1 MKLKR
6 LLTAALSAVM
16 ALSVCALPAMAEDSG
31 TTTTTTTPQKTASV
45 IDTGRTGSI
54 TIYKYN
60 TTTATA
66 RGETGTGET
75 QTPPAGATALRGAEF
90 TIYRVE
96 DANWLA
102 KYYGGETLAE
112 GEKTPK
118 VDDYFKKDAD
128 GHVISYEAA
137 NLVTGIAANAKP
149 SQVTDENGYAKF
161 DNLALGLYLVI
172 ETKVP
177 QSVVTA
183 VTPFL
188 VSVPMTRVQTGDT
201 ATEGQLKEWLYDV
214 TVYPKNSTVKGTIYL
229 EKKGVIGNDKDHET
243 ALPGVKFKLERLNDG
258 VELTAAVDTDWT
270 LIKPAKKGTEEQ
282 KEYFVTGSE
291 GKIEV
296 ADLTPGT
303 YRFTELGY
311 ETKQDNK
318 YIVNGGDRYVF
329 VVGKDGHT
337 VSKPADD
344 IYTNNGDY
352 EVSNVI
358 TGTVKVYNY
367 APDVDKQVQ
376 KHGDANTWQD
386 AADYNVGDKV
396 PYKITVTVP
405 ENIARLKT
413 FVVKDTPTNLDDDKS
428 TIRVQYVDATGTTT
442 LNQGTSENPRE
453 IKAIREIVG
462 SNSDKGFEIEFNP
475 DKMANYAG
483 KEIVITYSATLK
495 DAAVSTTAGNT
506 NKVSLVY
513 SNKVKTD
520 VAPETKDDKKQ
531 VQDETVVYTFK
542 IKINKTNEGGTGLNG
557 VEFDLYKEVPA
568 GTTNAIT
575 GNPAKELGLDIT
587 KSWLKVNTQ
596 PLTTKTVGSENGILE
611 VNGLAN
617 GTYKIVETK
626 TLKDY
631 NLLKEPVDVTLNIAY
646 KTTWTKTDT
655 YNNGVWV
662 KSDVT
667 KAQEDFTTGRT
678 PTTGET
684 MNGGTQSGVGNTGM
698 ITKTIINRKG
708 FNLPVT
714 GGFGTLLFSGI
725 GVLLVLAGVS
735 VLFSL
740 KKKNKRA

>member
-16 ALSVCALPAMAEDSG
+16 ALSVCALPAMADDSG
-31 TTTTTTTPQKTASV
+31 TATTTPKKKTASV
-45 IDTGRTGSI
+45 IDTDKTGSI

-66 RGETGTGET
+66 QGDTGTGET

-90 TIYRVE
+90 TIYQVKDE
-96 DANWLA
+96 TWLA
-102 KYYGGETLAE
+102 KYYGGEVLAS
-112 GEKTPK
+112 GEKTPE
-118 VDDYFKKDAD
+118 VDDCFKKDPTS
-128 GHVISYEAA
+128 GQVTSYEAA
-137 NLVTGIAANAKP
+137 NLVDSIAANAKGTK
-149 SQVTDENGYAKF
+149 VTDENGYAKF

-258 VELTAAVDTDWT
+258 VELTKAVDTDWT

-311 ETKQDNK
+311 ETNQDNK

-329 VVGKDGHT
+329 VVGKDGKT
-337 VSKPADD
+337 VSKPTDVA
-344 IYTNNGDY
+344 YTSNGDY
-352 EVSNVI
+352 EVNNAT
-358 TGTVKVYNY
+358 TGTVTVYNY

-376 KHGDANTWQD
+376 KHGDASAWQD
-386 AADYNVGDKV
+386 AADYNVGDKI

-413 FVVKDTPTNLDDDKS
+413 FVVKDTPTNLDDDKDS
-428 TIRVQYVDATGTTT
+428 IQVQYVDSTGTTT
-442 LNQGTSENPRE
+442 LNQGTSGNPGK
-453 IKAIREIVG
+453 IKEMREIVG
-462 SNSDKGFEIEFNP
+462 SNNDKGFEIEFNP
-475 DKMANYAG
+475 AQMATYAG
-483 KEIVITYSATLK
+483 KKIVITYSATLK
-495 DAAVSTTAGNT
+495 DTAVSTTAGNT
-506 NKVSLVY
+506 NKVSLIY

-520 VAPETKDDKKQ
+520 NTPETKDDKKQ

-542 IKINKTNEGGTGLNG
+542 IKINKTNEGGTGLND

-575 GNPAKELGLDIT
+575 GNPAKALGLDIT
-587 KSWLKVNTQ
+587 KSWLKVNEQ
-596 PLTTKTVGSENGILE
+596 PLKTKTVGSEDGILE

-631 NLLKEPVDVTLNIAY
+631 NLLNEPVDVTLSIAY

-662 KSDVT
+662 KTEVK
-667 KAQEDFTTGRT
+667 KAQEDFTTGREST
-678 PTTGET
+678 
-684 MNGGTQSGVGNTGM
+684 NGGTQSGVGSTGM

-740 KKKNKRA
+740 KKKNNRA

>member
-16 ALSVCALPAMAEDSG
+16 ALSVCALPAMAEDSS
-31 TTTTTTTPQKTASV
+31 TTATTTPKKTASV
-45 IDTGRTGSI
+45 IDTGKKGSI

-66 RGETGTGET
+66 QGEAGTGET

-90 TIYRVE
+90 TIYQVKDE
-96 DANWLA
+96 TWLE
-102 KYYGGETLAE
+102 KYYGWEELAT
-112 GEKTPK
+112 GEKTPE
-118 VDDYFKKDAD
+118 VDDYFKQDAN
-128 GHVISYEAA
+128 GQVISYEAA
-137 NLVTGIAANAKP
+137 NLVDGIAAK
-149 SQVTDENGYAKF
+149 QTEVTDEKGYAKF
-161 DNLALGLYLVI
+161 DNLDLGLYLVI

-188 VSVPMTRVQTGDT
+188 VSVPMTRVQTGNT
-201 ATEGQLKEWLYDV
+201 ATGGQLEEWLYDV

-229 EKKGVIGNDKDHET
+229 EKKGVIGNDKARMT

-258 VELTAAVDTDWT
+258 VELTTAAAADWT
-270 LIKPAKKGTEEQ
+270 LIKPAKKSTEEQ

-311 ETKQDNK
+311 ETNQDNK
-318 YIVNGGDRYVF
+318 YIVNGDDRYVF

-337 VSKPADD
+337 VSKPTDS

-352 EVSNVI
+352 VVNNAPNSTI
-358 TGTVKVYNY
+358 TVYNY

-386 AADYNVGDKV
+386 AADYNVGDKI

-413 FVVKDTPTNLDDDKS
+413 FVVKDTPTNLDDDIS
-428 TIRVQYVDATGTTT
+428 TIQVQYVDGANTTT
-442 LNQGTSENPRE
+442 LKQDVSGTSGA
-453 IKAIREIVG
+453 IKEIREMIVG

-475 DKMANYAG
+475 AQMTTYAG
-483 KEIVITYSATLK
+483 EKIVITYSATLK
-495 DAAVSTTAGNT
+495 GTAVSTTAGNT
-506 NKVSLVY
+506 NKVSLIY
-513 SNKVKTD
+513 SNKVKTNED
-520 VAPETKDDKKQ
+520 PEAESDKKQ
-531 VQDETVVYTFK
+531 VQDETVMYTFK
-542 IKINKTNEGGTGLNG
+542 IKINKTNENGTGLND
-557 VEFDLYKEVPA
+557 VEFDLYKEVPM

-575 GNPAKELGLDIT
+575 GNQAEVLGLGSS

-596 PLTTKTVGSENGILE
+596 PLKTVTVGSEDGILE

-631 NLLKEPVDVTLNIAY
+631 NLLKEPVDVTLSIAY
-646 KTTWTKTDT
+646 KTTWTKTDK
-655 YNNGVWV
+655 YSNGVWV
-662 KSDVT
+662 KTEVK
-667 KAQEDFTTGRT
+667 KAQEDFTTGREST
-678 PTTGET
+678 
-684 MNGGTQSGVGNTGM
+684 NGGTQSGEGGVGM
-698 ITKTIINRKG
+698 ISKTIINRKG
-708 FNLPVT
+708 FNLPTT

-740 KKKNKRA
+740 KKKNNRA

>member
-16 ALSVCALPAMAEDSG
+16 ALSVCALPAMADDSG
-31 TTTTTTTPQKTASV
+31 TTTTTPKKTASV
-45 IDTGRTGSI
+45 IDTGKTGSI

-60 TTTATA
+60 KTNTTA

-90 TIYRVE
+90 TIYQVE
-96 DANWLA
+96 DATWLA
-102 KYYGGETLAE
+102 KYYGGEALAA
-112 GEKTPK
+112 GEKTPE
-118 VDDYFKKDAD
+118 VNDYFKKDTD
-128 GHVISYEAA
+128 GQVISYEAA
-137 NLVTGIAANAKP
+137 NLVNGIAAKAEQP
-149 SQVTDENGYAKF
+149 QVTDENGYAKF

-201 ATEGQLKEWLYDV
+201 ATGGQLKEWLYDV

-229 EKKGVIGNDKDHET
+229 EKKGVIGNDKAHET

-258 VELTAAVDTDWT
+258 VELTTAVDADWT

-296 ADLTPGT
+296 EDLTPGT

-311 ETKQDNK
+311 ETNQDNK
-318 YIVNGGDRYVF
+318 YIVNGDDRYVF
-329 VVGKDGHT
+329 VVDKDGHT
-337 VSKPADD
+337 VSKPTDS
-344 IYTNNGDY
+344 IYTSNGDY
-352 EVSNVI
+352 EVSNAT

-413 FVVKDTPTNLDDDKS
+413 FVVKDTPTNLDDDKG
-428 TIRVQYVDATGTTT
+428 TIQVQYVDGASTTT
-442 LNQGTSENPRE
+442 LNQGTSENPGE
-453 IKAIREIVG
+453 IKEIREITG
-462 SNSDKGFEIEFNP
+462 SNSDIGFEIEFNP
-475 DKMANYAG
+475 AKMSTYAG
-483 KEIVITYSATLK
+483 KKIVITYSATLK

-513 SNKVKTD
+513 SNKVKTNEN
-520 VAPETKDDKKQ
+520 PETKDDKKQ

-542 IKINKTNEGGTGLNG
+542 IKINKTNEDGTGLNG
-557 VEFDLYKEVPA
+557 VEFDLYKEVAA
-568 GTTNAIT
+568 GTANAIT
-575 GNPAKELGLDIT
+575 GNQAMALGLDSS
-587 KSWLKVNTQ
+587 KSWLKVNAQ
-596 PLTTKTVGSENGILE
+596 PLKTVKVGSEDGILE

-646 KTTWTKTDT
+646 KTTWTKTDK
-655 YNNGVWV
+655 YSNGVCV
-662 KSDVT
+662 KTEVT

-708 FNLPVT
+708 FQLPVT

-740 KKKNKRA
+740 KKKNNRA

>member
-16 ALSVCALPAMAEDSG
+16 ALSVCALPAIAEESG
-31 TTTTTTTPQKTASV
+31 TPATTTPKKTASV
-45 IDTGRTGSI
+45 IDTDKKGSI

-66 RGETGTGET
+66 QGETGTGET

-90 TIYRVE
+90 TIYQVKGE
-96 DANWLA
+96 TWLE
-102 KYYGGETLAE
+102 KYYGGEGLAT
-112 GEKTPK
+112 GEKTPE

-128 GHVISYEAA
+128 GQVTSYEAA
-137 NLVTGIAANAKP
+137 NLVDGIAAK
-149 SQVTDENGYAKF
+149 QTEVTDEKGYAKF
-161 DNLALGLYLVI
+161 DNLDLGLYLVI

-183 VTPFL
+183 VPPFL
-188 VSVPMTRVQTGDT
+188 VSVPMTRVQTGNT
-201 ATEGQLKEWLYDV
+201 ATGGQLKEWLYDV

-229 EKKGVIGNDKDHET
+229 EKKGVIGNDKARAT

-258 VELTAAVDTDWT
+258 VELTTAADADWT
-270 LIKPAKKGTEEQ
+270 LIKPANNGSEAQ
-282 KEYFVTGSE
+282 KDYFVTGSE

-311 ETKQDNK
+311 ETNQDNK
-318 YIVNGGDRYVF
+318 YIVNGDDRYVF
-329 VVGKDGHT
+329 VVDKDGHT
-337 VSKPADD
+337 VSKPTDG
-344 IYTNNGDY
+344 IYTSNGDY
-352 EVSNVI
+352 EVKNAP
-358 TGTVKVYNY
+358 TGTVMVYNY

-386 AADYNVGDKV
+386 AADYNVGDKI

-428 TIRVQYVDATGTTT
+428 TIQVQYVDGANTTT
-442 LNQGTSENPRE
+442 LTQGAGGNSGE
-453 IKAIREIVG
+453 IKEIREIAG
-462 SNSDKGFEIEFNP
+462 SNGDKGFEIEFNP
-475 DKMANYAG
+475 APMATYAG
-483 KEIVITYSATLK
+483 KKIVITYSATLK
-495 DAAVSTTAGNT
+495 DTAVSTTAGNT
-506 NKVSLVY
+506 NKVSLIY
-513 SNKVKTD
+513 SNKVKTNGD
-520 VAPETKDDKKQ
+520 PETGDDKKQ

-542 IKINKTNEGGTGLNG
+542 IKINKTNENGTGLDG
-557 VEFDLYKEVPA
+557 VEFDLYKEVPM

-575 GNPAKELGLDIT
+575 GDQAKALGLDSSN
-587 KSWLKVNTQ
+587 SWLKVNEQ

-631 NLLKEPVDVTLNIAY
+631 NLLKEPVDVSLNIAY

-655 YNNGVWV
+655 YSNGVCV
-662 KSDVT
+662 KT
-667 KAQEDFTTGRT
+667 EGKKAQEDFTTGREST
-678 PTTGET
+678 
-684 MNGGTQSGVGNTGM
+684 NGGTQSGVGNIGM

-708 FNLPVT
+708 FNLPTT

-740 KKKNKRA
+740 KKKNNRA

>member
-16 ALSVCALPAMAEDSG
+16 ALSVCALPAMADDSS
-31 TTTTTTTPQKTASV
+31 TTATTTPKKTASV
-45 IDTGRTGSI
+45 IDTSKKGSI

-66 RGETGTGET
+66 QGKTGTGET

-90 TIYRVE
+90 TIYQVKGE
-96 DANWLA
+96 TWLE
-102 KYYGGETLAE
+102 KYYGGEGLAT
-112 GEKTPK
+112 GEKTPE
-118 VDDYFKKDAD
+118 VDDYFKQDAS
-128 GHVISYEAA
+128 GQVTSYEAA
-137 NLVTGIAANAKP
+137 NLVDGIAAK
-149 SQVTDENGYAKF
+149 QTEVTDEKGYAKF
-161 DNLALGLYLVI
+161 DNLDLGLYLVI

-188 VSVPMTRVQTGDT
+188 VSVPMTRVQTGNT

-229 EKKGVIGNDKDHET
+229 EKKGVIGNDKARTT

-258 VELTAAVDTDWT
+258 VELTTAADADWT
-270 LIKPAKKGTEEQ
+270 LIKPAKKSTEEQ

-311 ETKQDNK
+311 ETNQDNK
-318 YIVNGGDRYVF
+318 YIVNGDDRYVF
-329 VVGKDGHT
+329 VVDKDGHT
-337 VSKPADD
+337 VSKPTDS

-352 EVSNVI
+352 VVNNAPNS
-358 TGTVKVYNY
+358 TVTVYNY

-386 AADYNVGDKV
+386 AADYNVGDKI

-413 FVVKDTPTNLDDDKS
+413 FVVKDTPTNLDDDIS
-428 TIRVQYVDATGTTT
+428 TIQVQYVDGANTTT
-442 LNQGTSENPRE
+442 LKQDASGTPGA
-453 IKAIREIVG
+453 IKEIREIAG
-462 SNSDKGFEIEFNP
+462 SNRDDKGFEIEFNP
-475 DKMANYAG
+475 AQMATYAG
-483 KEIVITYSATLK
+483 KKIVITYSATLK
-495 DAAVSTTAGNT
+495 GTAVSTTAGNT
-506 NKVSLVY
+506 NKVSLIY
-513 SNKVKTD
+513 SNKVKTNED
-520 VAPETKDDKKQ
+520 PEAESDKKQ

-542 IKINKTNEGGTGLNG
+542 IKINKTNENGTGLND
-557 VEFDLYKEVPA
+557 VEFDLYKEVPM

-575 GNPAKELGLDIT
+575 GNQAEVLGLGSS

-596 PLTTKTVGSENGILE
+596 PLKTVTVGSEDGILE

-631 NLLKEPVDVTLNIAY
+631 NLLKEPVDVSLSIAY

-655 YNNGVWV
+655 YSNGVCV
-662 KSDVT
+662 KTEVK
-667 KAQEDFTTGRT
+667 KAQENFTTGREST
-678 PTTGET
+678 
-684 MNGGTQSGVGNTGM
+684 NGGTQSGVGNIGM

-708 FNLPVT
+708 FNLPTT

>member
-16 ALSVCALPAMAEDSG
+16 ALSVCALPAMAEESG
-31 TTTTTTTPQKTASV
+31 ATATTTPKKTASV
-45 IDTGRTGSI
+45 IDTGKTGSI

-66 RGETGTGET
+66 QGETGTGET

-90 TIYRVE
+90 TIYQVKDE
-96 DANWLA
+96 TWLA
-102 KYYGGETLAE
+102 KYYGGEALTPE
-112 GEKTPK
+112 EKTPV
-118 VDDYFKKDAD
+118 VDDYFQKDA
-128 GHVISYEAA
+128 GGQVTSYEAA
-137 NLVTGIAANAKP
+137 NLVVDIAAKAKGT
-149 SQVTDENGYAKF
+149 QVTDEKGYAKF
-161 DNLALGLYLVI
+161 DNLDLGLYLVI

-188 VSVPMTRVQTGDT
+188 VSVPMTRVQTGNT

-229 EKKGVIGNDKDHET
+229 EKKGVIGNDKANET

-258 VELTAAVDTDWT
+258 VELTKAVDADWT
-270 LIKPAKKGTEEQ
+270 LIKPAKKGSEEQ

-337 VSKPADD
+337 VSKPTDAA
-344 IYTNNGDY
+344 YTSNGDY
-352 EVSNVI
+352 EVNNAT

-376 KHGDANTWQD
+376 KHGDASTWQD
-386 AADYNVGDKV
+386 AADYNVGDKI

-405 ENIARLKT
+405 ENITRLKT
-413 FVVKDTPTNLDDDKS
+413 FVVKDTPTNLDDDKGTIQVQHVDS
-428 TIRVQYVDATGTTT
+428 TTGTTT
-442 LNQGTSENPRE
+442 LNQGTSENPGE
-453 IKAIREIVG
+453 IKEIREIVG

-475 DKMANYAG
+475 AKMATYAG
-483 KEIVITYSATLK
+483 KEIVITYTATLK
-495 DAAVSTTAGNT
+495 DTAVSTTAGNT

-520 VAPETKDDKKQ
+520 NSPETEGDKKQ

-542 IKINKTNEGGTGLNG
+542 IKINKTNESGKGLNG

-575 GNPAKELGLDIT
+575 DNKAKALGLDSS

-631 NLLKEPVDVTLNIAY
+631 NLLKEPVDVTLSIAY

-655 YNNGVWV
+655 YSNGVCV
-662 KSDVT
+662 KTEVK
-667 KAQEDFTTGRT
+667 KAQEDFTTGREST
-678 PTTGET
+678 
-684 MNGGTQSGVGNTGM
+684 NGGTQSGENGIGM
-698 ITKTIINRKG
+698 ISKTIINRKG

-725 GVLLVLAGVS
+725 GVLLVLAGVC

-740 KKKNKRA
+740 KKKNNRA

>member
-16 ALSVCALPAMAEDSG
+16 ALSVCALPAMADDSG

-66 RGETGTGET
+66 QGETGTGEN

-118 VDDYFKKDAD
+118 VDDYFKKGAD

-149 SQVTDENGYAKF
+149 SQVTNENGYAKF

-229 EKKGVIGNDKDHET
+229 EKKGVIGNDKANET

-258 VELTAAVDTDWT
+258 VELTKAVDADWT
-270 LIKPAKKGTEEQ
+270 LIKPAKKGSEEQ

-352 EVSNVI
+352 KVSNTTI
-358 TGTVKVYNY
+358 GTVTVYNY

-376 KHGDANTWQD
+376 KHGDASAWQD
-386 AADYNVGDKV
+386 AADYNVGDKI

-413 FVVKDTPTNLDDDKS
+413 FVVKDTPTNLDDDKE
-428 TIRVQYVDATGTTT
+428 TIQVQCVNSTGTAT
-442 LNQGTSENPRE
+442 LNQGTSENPGE
-453 IKAIREIVG
+453 IKEIREIVG

-587 KSWLKVNTQ
+587 KSWLKVNEQ

-631 NLLKEPVDVTLNIAY
+631 NLLKEPVDVSLNIAY

-655 YNNGVWV
+655 YSNGVCV
-662 KSDVT
+662 KTEVK
-667 KAQEDFTTGRT
+667 KAQEDFTTGREST
-678 PTTGET
+678 
-684 MNGGTQSGVGNTGM
+684 NGGTQSGVGNIGM

>member
-16 ALSVCALPAMAEDSG
+16 ALSVCALPAMAEESG
-31 TTTTTTTPQKTASV
+31 TPATTTPQKTASV

-66 RGETGTGET
+66 KGETGTGET

-90 TIYRVE
+90 TIYQVE
-96 DANWLA
+96 DATWLE
-102 KYYGGETLAE
+102 KYYGGKELATGEETPE
-112 GEKTPK
+112 
-118 VDDYFKKDAD
+118 VDDYFKKDTN
-128 GHVISYEAA
+128 GQVISYEAA
-137 NLVTGIAANAKP
+137 NLVDGIAAK
-149 SQVTDENGYAKF
+149 QTKVTDENGYAKF
-161 DNLALGLYLVI
+161 DKLDLGLYLVI

-188 VSVPMTRVQTGDT
+188 VSVPMTRVQTGNT

-229 EKKGVIGNDKDHET
+229 EKKGVIGNDKARMT
-243 ALPGVKFKLERLNDG
+243 ALPGVKFKLERLSDG
-258 VELTAAVDTDWT
+258 VELTTAVAADWT
-270 LIKPAKKGTEEQ
+270 LIKPAKKSTEEQ

-311 ETKQDNK
+311 ETNQDNK
-318 YIVNGGDRYVF
+318 YIVNGDDRYVF
-329 VVGKDGHT
+329 VVDKDGHT
-337 VSKPADD
+337 VSKPTDGA
-344 IYTNNGDY
+344 YTSNKDY
-352 EVSNVI
+352 EVNNAT
-358 TGTVKVYNY
+358 TGTVTVYNY

-386 AADYNVGDKV
+386 AADYNVGDKI

-413 FVVKDTPTNLDDDKS
+413 FVVKDTPTNLDDDIS
-428 TIRVQYVDATGTTT
+428 TIQVQYVDGANTTT
-442 LNQGTSENPRE
+442 LKQDASGTLGA
-453 IKAIREIVG
+453 IKEIREIAG
-462 SNSDKGFEIEFNP
+462 SNRDDKGFEIEFNP
-475 DKMANYAG
+475 AQMATYAG
-483 KEIVITYSATLK
+483 KKIVITYSATLK
-495 DAAVSTTAGNT
+495 GTAVSTTAGNT
-506 NKVSLVY
+506 NKVSLIY
-513 SNKVKTD
+513 SNKVKTNED
-520 VAPETKDDKKQ
+520 PEAENDKKQ

-542 IKINKTNEGGTGLNG
+542 IKINKTNENGTGLND
-557 VEFDLYKEVPA
+557 VEFDLYKEVTA
-568 GTTNAIT
+568 GTANAIT
-575 GNPAKELGLDIT
+575 GNQATALGLDSS

-631 NLLKEPVDVTLNIAY
+631 NLLKEPVDVSLSIAY

-655 YNNGVWV
+655 YSNGVCV
-662 KSDVT
+662 KTEVK
-667 KAQEDFTTGRT
+667 KAQEDFTTGREST
-678 PTTGET
+678 
-684 MNGGTQSGVGNTGM
+684 NGGTQSGENGVGM
-698 ITKTIINRKG
+698 ISKTIINRKG
-708 FNLPVT
+708 FNLPTT

>member
-16 ALSVCALPAMAEDSG
+16 ALSVCALPAMADDSG
-31 TTTTTTTPQKTASV
+31 TTTTTPQKTASV

-66 RGETGTGET
+66 QGDTGTGET

-112 GEKTPK
+112 GEKTPE
-118 VDDYFKKDAD
+118 VDDYFKKNAS
-128 GHVISYEAA
+128 GQVIGYEAA
-137 NLVTGIAANAKP
+137 NLVEGIATKAERP
-149 SQVTDENGYAKF
+149 QVTDENGYAKF

-229 EKKGVIGNDKDHET
+229 EKKGVIGNDKARAT

-258 VELTAAVDTDWT
+258 VELTKAVDADWT

-329 VVGKDGHT
+329 VVDKDGHT
-337 VSKPADD
+337 VSKPTDS
-344 IYTNNGDY
+344 IYTNNEDY
-352 EVSNVI
+352 EVSNAT

-386 AADYNVGDKV
+386 AADYNVGDKI

-405 ENIARLKT
+405 ENITRLKT
-413 FVVKDTPTNLDDDKS
+413 FVVKDTPTNLDDDKG
-428 TIRVQYVDATGTTT
+428 TIQVQYVDSTGTTT
-442 LNQGTSENPRE
+442 LNQGASGNSGK
-453 IKAIREIVG
+453 IKGIREIAG
-462 SNSDKGFEIEFNP
+462 SNGDKGFEIEFNP
-475 DKMANYAG
+475 AQMATYAG

-495 DAAVSTTAGNT
+495 DTAVSTTAGNT
-506 NKVSLVY
+506 NKVSLIY
-513 SNKVKTD
+513 SNKVKTNND
-520 VAPETKDDKKQ
+520 PETENDKKQ

-542 IKINKTNEGGTGLNG
+542 IKINKTNEDGTGLNE
-557 VEFDLYKEVPA
+557 VEFDLYKEVPT
-568 GTTNAIT
+568 GTANAIT
-575 GNPAKELGLDIT
+575 GNQAKALGLGSSN
-587 KSWLKVNTQ
+587 SWLKVNMQ
-596 PLTTKTVGSENGILE
+596 PLKTVTVGSEDGILE

-631 NLLKEPVDVTLNIAY
+631 NLLKEPVDVTLSIAY
-646 KTTWTKTDT
+646 KTTWKKTDT
-655 YNNGVWV
+655 YNDGVCV
-662 KSDVT
+662 KTEVT
-667 KAQEDFTTGRT
+667 KAQENFATGRT
-678 PTTGET
+678 LTTGET
-684 MNGGTQSGVGNTGM
+684 MNGGTQSGENGIGM
-698 ITKTIINRKG
+698 ISKTIINRKG
-708 FNLPVT
+708 FQLPVT

-740 KKKNKRA
+740 KKKNNRA

>member
-16 ALSVCALPAMAEDSG
+16 ALSVCALPAMAEESG
-31 TTTTTTTPQKTASV
+31 TPATTTPQKTASV

-66 RGETGTGET
+66 KGETGTGET

-90 TIYRVE
+90 TIYQVK
-96 DANWLA
+96 DATWLE
-102 KYYGGETLAE
+102 KYYGGEELAPE
-112 GEKTPK
+112 EKTPK
-118 VDDYFKKDAD
+118 VDDYFKKDTN
-128 GHVISYEAA
+128 GQVISYEAA
-137 NLVTGIAANAKP
+137 NLVDGIAAK
-149 SQVTDENGYAKF
+149 QTKVTNENGYAKF
-161 DNLALGLYLVI
+161 DNLDLGLYLVI

-188 VSVPMTRVQTGDT
+188 VSVPMTRVQTGNT
-201 ATEGQLKEWLYDV
+201 ATGGQLKEWLYDV

-229 EKKGVIGNDKDHET
+229 EKKGVIGNDKARMT

-258 VELTAAVDTDWT
+258 VELTTAAAADWT
-270 LIKPAKKGTEEQ
+270 VIKPAKKSTEEQ

-311 ETKQDNK
+311 ETNQDNK
-318 YIVNGGDRYVF
+318 YIVNGDDRYVF
-329 VVGKDGHT
+329 VVDKDGHT
-337 VSKPADD
+337 VSKPTDG
-344 IYTNNGDY
+344 IYTSNKDY
-352 EVSNVI
+352 EVNNAT
-358 TGTVKVYNY
+358 TGTVTVYNY

-386 AADYNVGDKV
+386 AADYNVGDKI

-413 FVVKDTPTNLDDDKS
+413 FVVKDTPTNLDDDKE
-428 TIRVQYVDATGTTT
+428 TIQVQCVNSTGTAT
-442 LNQGTSENPRE
+442 LNQGTSENPGE
-453 IKAIREIVG
+453 IKEIREIVG

-587 KSWLKVNTQ
+587 KSWLKVNEQ
-596 PLTTKTVGSENGILE
+596 PLTTKTVGSEKGILE

-631 NLLKEPVDVTLNIAY
+631 NLLKEPVDVTLSIAY
-646 KTTWTKTDT
+646 KTTWKKTDT
-655 YNNGVWV
+655 YNDGVWV
-662 KSDVT
+662 KSEVT
-667 KAQEDFTTGRT
+667 KAQENFATGRT

>member
-16 ALSVCALPAMAEDSG
+16 ALSVCALPAMADDSG

-229 EKKGVIGNDKDHET
+229 EKKGVIGNDKANET

-258 VELTAAVDTDWT
+258 VELTKAVDADWT
-270 LIKPAKKGTEEQ
+270 LIKPAKKGSEEQ

-329 VVGKDGHT
+329 VVDKDGHT
-337 VSKPADD
+337 VSKPTDG
-344 IYTNNGDY
+344 IYTSNEDY
-352 EVSNVI
+352 EVNNAT

-386 AADYNVGDKV
+386 AADYNVGDKI

-428 TIRVQYVDATGTTT
+428 TIQVQYVDGANTTT
-442 LNQGTSENPRE
+442 LTQGASGNQGA
-453 IKAIREIVG
+453 IKEIREIAG
-462 SNSDKGFEIEFNP
+462 SNGDKGFEIEFNP
-475 DKMANYAG
+475 AQMATYAG
-483 KEIVITYSATLK
+483 GKIVITYSATLK
-495 DAAVSTTAGNT
+495 GTAVSTTAGNT
-506 NKVSLVY
+506 NKVSLIY
-513 SNKVKTD
+513 SNKVKTNVD
-520 VAPETKDDKKQ
+520 PEAENDKKQ

-542 IKINKTNEGGTGLNG
+542 IKINKTNENGTGLDG
-557 VEFDLYKEVPA
+557 VEFDLYKEVPM

-575 GNPAKELGLDIT
+575 GDQAKALGLGSS

-631 NLLKEPVDVTLNIAY
+631 NLLKEPVDVTLSIAY

-655 YNNGVWV
+655 YSKGVCV
-662 KSDVT
+662 KTEVK
-667 KAQEDFTTGRT
+667 KAQEDFTTGREST
-678 PTTGET
+678 
-684 MNGGTQSGVGNTGM
+684 NGGTQSGENGVGM
-698 ITKTIINRKG
+698 ISKTIINRKG
-708 FNLPVT
+708 FNLPTT

-740 KKKNKRA
+740 KKKNNRA

>member
-16 ALSVCALPAMAEDSG
+16 ALSVCALPAMAEESG
-31 TTTTTTTPQKTASV
+31 TPATTTPQKTASV

-66 RGETGTGET
+66 KGETGTGET

-90 TIYRVE
+90 TIYQVE
-96 DANWLA
+96 DANWLE
-102 KYYGGETLAE
+102 KYYGGKELAT
-112 GEKTPK
+112 GEKTPE
-118 VDDYFKKDAD
+118 VDDYFNKDTN
-128 GHVISYEAA
+128 GQVISYEAA
-137 NLVTGIAANAKP
+137 NLVDDIAAKAKP
-149 SQVTDENGYAKF
+149 SKVTDENGYAKF
-161 DNLALGLYLVI
+161 DNLDLGLYLVI

-188 VSVPMTRVQTGDT
+188 VSVPMTRVQTGNT

-229 EKKGVIGNDKDHET
+229 EKKGVIGNDKARMT
-243 ALPGVKFKLERLNDG
+243 ALPGVKFKLERLSDG
-258 VELTAAVDTDWT
+258 VELTTAVDTDWT
-270 LIKPAKKGTEEQ
+270 VIKPAKKSTEEQ

-311 ETKQDNK
+311 ETNQDNK
-318 YIVNGGDRYVF
+318 YIVNGDDRYVF
-329 VVGKDGHT
+329 VVDKDGHT
-337 VSKPADD
+337 VSKPTDG
-344 IYTNNGDY
+344 IYTSNKDY
-352 EVSNVI
+352 EVNNAT
-358 TGTVKVYNY
+358 TGTVTVYNY

-386 AADYNVGDKV
+386 AADYNVGDKI

-413 FVVKDTPTNLDDDKS
+413 FVVKDTPTNLDDDIS
-428 TIRVQYVDATGTTT
+428 TIQVQYVDGANTTT
-442 LNQGTSENPRE
+442 LKQDASGTLGA
-453 IKAIREIVG
+453 IKEIREIAG
-462 SNSDKGFEIEFNP
+462 SNRDDKGFEIEFNP
-475 DKMANYAG
+475 AQMATYAG
-483 KEIVITYSATLK
+483 KKIVITYSATLK
-495 DAAVSTTAGNT
+495 GTAVSTTAGNT
-506 NKVSLVY
+506 NKVSLIY
-513 SNKVKTD
+513 SNKVKTNVD
-520 VAPETKDDKKQ
+520 PEAENDKKQ

-542 IKINKTNEGGTGLNG
+542 IKINKTNENGTGLDG
-557 VEFDLYKEVPA
+557 VEFDLYKEVPT

-575 GNPAKELGLDIT
+575 GNQAKALGLGSS
-587 KSWLKVNTQ
+587 KSWLKVNEQ

-631 NLLKEPVDVTLNIAY
+631 NLLKEPVDVTLSIAY

-655 YNNGVWV
+655 YSNGVCV
-662 KSDVT
+662 KTEVK
-667 KAQEDFTTGRT
+667 KAQEDFTTGREST
-678 PTTGET
+678 
-684 MNGGTQSGVGNTGM
+684 NGGTQSGENGVGM
-698 ITKTIINRKG
+698 ISKTIINRKG
-708 FNLPVT
+708 FNLPTT

-740 KKKNKRA
+740 KKKNNRA

>member
-1 MKLKR
+1 MP
-6 LLTAALSAVM
+6 T
-16 ALSVCALPAMAEDSG
+16 
-31 TTTTTTTPQKTASV
+31 
-45 IDTGRTGSI
+45 
-54 TIYKYN
+54 
-60 TTTATA
+60 
-66 RGETGTGET
+66 
-75 QTPPAGATALRGAEF
+75 
-90 TIYRVE
+90 
-96 DANWLA
+96 
-102 KYYGGETLAE
+102 
-112 GEKTPK
+112 
-118 VDDYFKKDAD
+118 
-128 GHVISYEAA
+128 
-137 NLVTGIAANAKP
+137 NAKP

-587 KSWLKVNTQ
+587 KSWLKVNEQ
-596 PLTTKTVGSENGILE
+596 PLTTKTVGSEKGILE

-631 NLLKEPVDVTLNIAY
+631 NLLKEPVDVTLSIAY

>member
-1 MKLKR
+1 M
-6 LLTAALSAVM
+6 
-16 ALSVCALPAMAEDSG
+16 
-31 TTTTTTTPQKTASV
+31 
-45 IDTGRTGSI
+45 
-54 TIYKYN
+54 
-60 TTTATA
+60 
-66 RGETGTGET
+66 
-75 QTPPAGATALRGAEF
+75 
-90 TIYRVE
+90 
-96 DANWLA
+96 
-102 KYYGGETLAE
+102 
-112 GEKTPK
+112 
-118 VDDYFKKDAD
+118 
-128 GHVISYEAA
+128 
-137 NLVTGIAANAKP
+137 
-149 SQVTDENGYAKF
+149 TDENGYAKF

>member
-31 TTTTTTTPQKTASV
+31 TTATTTPQKPASV
-45 IDTGRTGSI
+45 IDTSKKGSI

-60 TTTATA
+60 KTSATA
-66 RGETGTGET
+66 QGETGTGET

-90 TIYRVE
+90 TIYQVE
-96 DANWLA
+96 DANWLE
-102 KYYGGETLAE
+102 KYYGGKELAT
-112 GEKTPK
+112 GEKTPE
-118 VDDYFKKDAD
+118 VDDYFQKDA
-128 GHVISYEAA
+128 GGQVTSYEAA
-137 NLVTGIAANAKP
+137 NLVDGIAAK
-149 SQVTDENGYAKF
+149 QTEVTDEKGYAKF
-161 DNLALGLYLVI
+161 DNLDLGLYLVI

-188 VSVPMTRVQTGDT
+188 VSVPMTRVQTGNT

-229 EKKGVIGNDKDHET
+229 EKKGVIGNDKARMT

-258 VELTAAVDTDWT
+258 VELTTAEAADWT
-270 LIKPAKKGTEEQ
+270 LIKPAKKSTEEQ

-311 ETKQDNK
+311 ETNQDNK
-318 YIVNGGDRYVF
+318 YIVNGDDRYVF
-329 VVGKDGHT
+329 VVDKDGHT
-337 VSKPADD
+337 VSKPTDG
-344 IYTNNGDY
+344 IYTSNEDY
-352 EVSNVI
+352 EVNNAT
-358 TGTVKVYNY
+358 TGTVTVYNY

-386 AADYNVGDKV
+386 AADYNVGDKI

-413 FVVKDTPTNLDDDKS
+413 FVVKDTPTNLDDDKDS
-428 TIRVQYVDATGTTT
+428 IQVQYVDGANTTT
-442 LNQGTSENPRE
+442 LNQATSGNPGA
-453 IKAIREIVG
+453 IKEIREMIAG

-475 DKMANYAG
+475 AQMATYAG
-483 KEIVITYSATLK
+483 GKIVITYSATLK
-495 DAAVSTTAGNT
+495 GTAVSTTAGNT
-506 NKVSLVY
+506 NKVSLIY
-513 SNKVKTD
+513 SNKVKTHGG
-520 VAPETKDDKKQ
+520 PETGDDKKQ

-542 IKINKTNEGGTGLNG
+542 IKINKTNENGTGLDG
-557 VEFDLYKEVPA
+557 VEFDLYKEVPM

-575 GNPAKELGLDIT
+575 GDQAKALGLGSS

-596 PLTTKTVGSENGILE
+596 PLKTKTVGGASGILE

-631 NLLKEPVDVTLNIAY
+631 NLLKEPVDVTLSIAY

-655 YNNGVWV
+655 YSNGVCV
-662 KSDVT
+662 KTEVK
-667 KAQEDFTTGRT
+667 KAQEDFTTGREST
-678 PTTGET
+678 
-684 MNGGTQSGVGNTGM
+684 NGGTQSGENGVGM
-698 ITKTIINRKG
+698 ISKTIINRKG
-708 FNLPVT
+708 FNLPTT

>member
-16 ALSVCALPAMAEDSG
+16 ALSVCALPAMADDSG

-531 VQDETVVYTFK
+531 VQD
-542 IKINKTNEGGTGLNG
+542 
-557 VEFDLYKEVPA
+557 
-568 GTTNAIT
+568 
-575 GNPAKELGLDIT
+575 
-587 KSWLKVNTQ
+587 
-596 PLTTKTVGSENGILE
+596 
-611 VNGLAN
+611 
-617 GTYKIVETK
+617 
-626 TLKDY
+626 
-631 NLLKEPVDVTLNIAY
+631 
-646 KTTWTKTDT
+646 
-655 YNNGVWV
+655 
-662 KSDVT
+662 
-667 KAQEDFTTGRT
+667 
-678 PTTGET
+678 
-684 MNGGTQSGVGNTGM
+684 
-698 ITKTIINRKG
+698 
-708 FNLPVT
+708 
-714 GGFGTLLFSGI
+714 
-725 GVLLVLAGVS
+725 
-735 VLFSL
+735 
-740 KKKNKRA
+740 

>member
-16 ALSVCALPAMAEDSG
+16 ALSVCALPAMADDSG
-31 TTTTTTTPQKTASV
+31 TPATTTPQKTASV
-45 IDTGRTGSI
+45 IDTGKTGSI

-60 TTTATA
+60 KTNTTAQ
-66 RGETGTGET
+66 GETGTGET

-90 TIYRVE
+90 TIYQVE
-96 DANWLA
+96 DATWLE
-102 KYYGGETLAE
+102 KYYGGKELAT
-112 GEKTPK
+112 GEKTPE
-118 VDDYFKKDAD
+118 VDDYFNKDTN
-128 GHVISYEAA
+128 GQVISYEAA
-137 NLVTGIAANAKP
+137 NLVDGIAAKAKP
-149 SQVTDENGYAKF
+149 SKVTDENGYAKF
-161 DNLALGLYLVI
+161 DNLDLGLYLVI

-188 VSVPMTRVQTGDT
+188 VSVPMTRVQTGNT

-229 EKKGVIGNDKDHET
+229 EKKGVIGNDKARMT

-258 VELTAAVDTDWT
+258 VELTTAAAADWT
-270 LIKPAKKGTEEQ
+270 LIKPAKKSTEEQ

-311 ETKQDNK
+311 ETNQDNK
-318 YIVNGGDRYVF
+318 YIVNGDDSYVF
-329 VVGKDGHT
+329 VVGKDGKT
-337 VSKPADD
+337 VSKPTGAA
-344 IYTNNGDY
+344 YTSNEDY
-352 EVSNVI
+352 EVNNAT

-386 AADYNVGDKV
+386 AADYNVGDKI

-428 TIRVQYVDATGTTT
+428 TIQVQYVDGANTTT
-442 LNQGTSENPRE
+442 LTQGASETPGA
-453 IKAIREIVG
+453 IKEIREIAG
-462 SNSDKGFEIEFNP
+462 SNGDKGFEIEFNP
-475 DKMANYAG
+475 AQMATHAG
-483 KEIVITYSATLK
+483 GKIVITYSATLK
-495 DAAVSTTAGNT
+495 GTAVSTTAGNT
-506 NKVSLVY
+506 NKVSLIY
-513 SNKVKTD
+513 SNKVKTNNT
-520 VAPETKDDKKQ
+520 PETENDKKQ

-542 IKINKTNEGGTGLNG
+542 IKINKTNENGTGLND
-557 VEFDLYKEVPA
+557 VEFDLYKEVPM

-575 GNPAKELGLDIT
+575 GNQAEVLGLGSS

-596 PLTTKTVGSENGILE
+596 PLKTVTVGSEDGILE

-631 NLLKEPVDVTLNIAY
+631 NLLKEPVDVTLSIAY
-646 KTTWTKTDT
+646 KTTWTKTDN
-655 YNNGVWV
+655 YNKGVCV
-662 KSDVT
+662 KTEVT
-667 KAQEDFTTGRT
+667 KAQENFATGRT

-684 MNGGTQSGVGNTGM
+684 MNEGTQSGENGIGM
-698 ITKTIINRKG
+698 ISKTIINRKG
-708 FNLPVT
+708 FNLPTT

-740 KKKNKRA
+740 KKKNKRV

>member
-16 ALSVCALPAMAEDSG
+16 ALSVCALPAMADESG
-31 TTTTTTTPQKTASV
+31 TPATTTPQKTASV
-45 IDTGRTGSI
+45 IDTSRTGSI

-60 TTTATA
+60 KTNTTAQ
-66 RGETGTGET
+66 GKTGTGET

-90 TIYRVE
+90 TIYQVE
-96 DANWLA
+96 DATWLE
-102 KYYGGETLAE
+102 KYYGGKELATE
-112 GEKTPK
+112 EKTPE
-118 VDDYFKKDAD
+118 VDDYFQKDA
-128 GHVISYEAA
+128 GGQVTSYEAA
-137 NLVTGIAANAKP
+137 NLVDGIAAK
-149 SQVTDENGYAKF
+149 QTKVTNENGYAKF
-161 DNLALGLYLVI
+161 DNLDLGLYLVI

-188 VSVPMTRVQTGDT
+188 VSVPMTRVQTGNT
-201 ATEGQLKEWLYDV
+201 ATGGQLKEWLYDV

-229 EKKGVIGNDKDHET
+229 EKKGVIGNDKARAT
-243 ALPGVKFKLERLNDG
+243 ALPGVKFKLERLSDG
-258 VELTAAVDTDWT
+258 VELTTAAATDWA
-270 LIKPAKKGTEEQ
+270 LIKPADNGNEAQ
-282 KEYFVTGSE
+282 KDYFVTGSE

-311 ETKQDNK
+311 ETNQDNK
-318 YIVNGGDRYVF
+318 YIVNGDDSYVF
-329 VVGKDGHT
+329 VVGKDGKT
-337 VSKPADD
+337 VSKPTGAA
-344 IYTNNGDY
+344 YTSNEDY
-352 EVSNVI
+352 EVNNAT

-386 AADYNVGDKV
+386 AADYNVGDKI

-428 TIRVQYVDATGTTT
+428 TIQVQYVDGANTTT
-442 LNQGTSENPRE
+442 LTQGASGNSGE
-453 IKAIREIVG
+453 IKEIREIAD
-462 SNSDKGFEIEFNP
+462 SNGDKGFEIEFNP
-475 DKMANYAG
+475 AQMATYAG
-483 KEIVITYSATLK
+483 KKIVITYSATLK
-495 DAAVSTTAGNT
+495 GTAVSTTAGNT
-506 NKVSLVY
+506 NKVSLIY
-513 SNKVKTD
+513 SNKVKTNND
-520 VAPETKDDKKQ
+520 PEAENDKKQ

-542 IKINKTNEGGTGLNG
+542 IKINKTNENGTGLND
-557 VEFDLYKEVPA
+557 VEFDLYKEVPM

-575 GNPAKELGLDIT
+575 GNQAKALGLDSS

-631 NLLKEPVDVTLNIAY
+631 NLLKEPVDVSLSIAY

-655 YNNGVWV
+655 YSNGVCV
-662 KSDVT
+662 KTEVK
-667 KAQEDFTTGRT
+667 KAQEDFTTGREST
-678 PTTGET
+678 
-684 MNGGTQSGVGNTGM
+684 NGGTQSGENGIGM
-698 ITKTIINRKG
+698 ISKTIINRKG

-740 KKKNKRA
+740 KKKNNRA

>member
-16 ALSVCALPAMAEDSG
+16 ALSVCALPAMAEG
-31 TTTTTTTPQKTASV
+31 AGTTTTTPQKTASV

-60 TTTATA
+60 KTNTTAQ
-66 RGETGTGET
+66 GETGTGET

-90 TIYRVE
+90 TIYQVE

-102 KYYGGETLAE
+102 KYYGGEVLTTG
-112 GEKTPK
+112 GETPE
-118 VDDYFKKDAD
+118 VDDYFQKDAN
-128 GHVISYEAA
+128 GQVISYEAA
-137 NLVTGIAANAKP
+137 NLIGGIAAKAKP
-149 SQVTDENGYAKF
+149 SKVTDENGYAKF